1 MEIFPPKKIK
11 IADIKGKGRG
21 VIATKNIK
29 KGEIIEFCPVIFI
42 SEQEVS
48 FFEKKKTIL
57 KFYYLQQP
65 EIKKVCVMLGY
76 ASLYNHDKN
85 PNAEID
91 FDETAPK
98 DYVYFRAISVI
109 KAGEE
114 IVYNYYFDNDK
125 EEFL

>member
-1 MEIFPPKKIK
+1 
-11 IADIKGKGRG
+11 
-21 VIATKNIK
+21 
-29 KGEIIEFCPVIFI
+29 
-42 SEQEVS
+42 
-48 FFEKKKTIL
+48 
-57 KFYYLQQP
+57 
-65 EIKKVCVMLGY
+65 MLGY

-91 FDETAPK
+91 FDEVSPQ
-98 DYVYFRAISVI
+98 DHVYFRAIKEI